1 MAKRFGLTL
10 LFFKKLQLICYN
22 KTKKVEDEYMI
33 KNILFVYNQVSQ
45 RERKGFF
52 RECIPTEDVDAIRQ
66 ALIKTNNNILSLDLL
81 TPEQLAD
88 FISKHQ
94 FIDLAFVLAEGYKD
108 IPHTFYSGHG
118 AAMVRKQLNKH
129 RIPCALS
136 DIESMEICRN
146 KDLTYF
152 KLKEKNILVPDH
164 FIFDTHFRF
173 NKIKLLS
180 QIKKIGLPLMIK
192 PVGGGDSLGITPKSV
207 VHSLQELKNRF
218 TALKKELGPEKLI
231 IEKYLPGREYT
242 VGVLGS
248 SAKKYILPIIAFPL
262 DHGIRYTSTKNREY
276 KMRNKFEIIYR
287 NDERFKKLAQIA
299 INTFDAVGAS
309 DAIRIDLI
317 EDESGKTYVIDVN
330 GTPALSLT
338 GSLTFMASKVG
349 LIHSQLIK
357 LIFYESVV
365 RHDLAPTYL
374 LEEMISKIQTR
385 LATYYADEED
395 EDIEMALI

>member
-10 LFFKKLQLICYN
+10 LFFKKIQLICYN
-22 KTKKVEDEYMI
+22 KTKKVEYEYMI
-33 KNILFVYNQVSQ
+33 KNILFAYNQVSQ

>member
-1 MAKRFGLTL
+1 
-10 LFFKKLQLICYN
+10 
-22 KTKKVEDEYMI
+22 MI